1 METLKQGQLPEEYY
15 STRLGIFLS
24 RVNSA
29 RARLKKLALIRL
41 GIFLL
46 TIILIYFM
54 IPRGVGAIIPVALVG
69 IMAFLFAFKRYVK
82 VQEMLRHDE
91 NMAEINRNELNA
103 LAGDFSR
110 FEDGLAYKDPDHP
123 FTSDLDIFGP
133 GSLFQ
138 CFNRSAT
145 SLGKHRLADWF
156 RNPLADGVS
165 IGSRQAAVSEMSEK
179 VEFRQEFLATGYTTK
194 ETAEDKEG
202 LIQWINEPPAFGHWK
217 FRLFVILVPIL
228 TFSIILLVSLSLLP
242 PIYILVYHII
252 PFGILGIYARTIY
265 RKYRMLSKKS
275 DIVKKY
281 SGLLAKIENEKFT
294 SGQMESFKNG
304 LRGKGGLPSQ
314 ATGKLS
320 SILNLFE
327 AHENMIMGYLLN
339 FLFLWDLVM
348 VRRLERWQGVHRAE
362 LPVWLDILGKT
373 DAICSLANF
382 RFNHPESIFP
392 VISHDDTA
400 LDADKICHPLIS
412 TGACVGNPANILCR
426 RHFTIVSG
434 ANMAGKSTYL
444 RTVGVNLVLAMAGSA
459 VIAERMVFQPVSLVT
474 SFLTTDSLQ
483 KNESYFYAELKRLK
497 YIIDRLES
505 GEKLVILL
513 DEILKGTNSRDKQGG
528 SVALIEKLLRFEA
541 SGMIATHDL
550 SLGELEKQYPGEVV
564 NKSFEVVIEGDRLV
578 FDYKLKDGIARQM
591 NATFLMRKMG
601 ITD

>member
-392 VISHDDTA
+392 VISHDGTTLGA
-400 LDADKICHPLIS
+400 GEMCHPLIS
-412 TGACVGNPANILCR
+412 AGACVGNPANILCR